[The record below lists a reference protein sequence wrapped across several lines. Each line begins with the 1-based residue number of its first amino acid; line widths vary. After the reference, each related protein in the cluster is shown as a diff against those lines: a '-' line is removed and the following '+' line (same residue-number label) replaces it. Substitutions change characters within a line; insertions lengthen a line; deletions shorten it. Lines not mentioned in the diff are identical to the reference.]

1 MEKRSIREW
10 MDKGTGF
17 PGLVEFSRNVK
28 LTNPRGL
35 RLREM
40 DAVNELPELLSGQQ
54 QFSDT
59 AAIKTET

>member
-1 MEKRSIREW
+1 